1 MVQSFRILKFQAT
14 HSGNSGKLV
23 PEKKNKKS
31 KMTIKQSINTR
42 ICIAQNKQSKN
53 VI

>member
-23 PEKKNKKS
+23 PEKKQKKQYDNQ
-31 KMTIKQSINTR
+31 TINQYTHLYSAK
-42 ICIAQNKQSKN
+42 
-53 VI
+53 